1 MMARLS
7 MIARR
12 LFQRDEAER
21 ISDALSRAIRQITL
35 ITLTSETPMVANMLI
50 TEVVL
55 RTLVVLIVDSIDES
69 KSFSTPTW
77 NLSDFLDPKTTYK

>member
-69 KSFSTPTW
+69 KSFFHSY
-77 NLSDFLDPKTTYK
+77 LESVRLLDPKTTYK